1 MPTNMLKKGIQLFI
15 FMLMALHLIANIDLR
30 NQFDKAIYNKSI
42 AESLKKNLEQK
53 TSLTPTELG
62 YLGATKMLL
71 AKHYYNPFN
80 KLEIFNQGKV
90 DLENALKKDKNNAE
104 LIFLRYSCSKSAPHF
119 LNYYQNIQTDKLFL
133 ENAIMAMNDSDLKY
147 RIATFLK
154 KP

>member
-30 NQFDKAIYNKSI
+30 NQFDKAIHNKSI

-53 TSLTPTELG
+53 TNLTPTELG

-80 KLEIFNQGKV
+80 KLEIFNEGRT
-90 DLENALKKDKNNAE
+90 DLDNALKKDKNNAE
-104 LIFLRYSCSKSAPHF
+104 LVFLRYSCSKSAPHF
-119 LNYYQNIQTDKLFL
+119 LNYYQNIESDKLFL
-133 ENAIMAMNDSDLKY
+133 ENAVISITDNDLKN
-147 RIATFLK
+147 RIVLFLK
-154 KP
+154 K